1 MGTDGHFG
9 ARPATRGQLRDLA
22 VALARYGLESR
33 EECLTYC
40 AVAVGRP
47 IKSRKDLSTR
57 EASSILDAL
66 EEGRQP

>member
-1 MGTDGHFG
+1 
-9 ARPATRGQLRDLA
+9 LRDLA